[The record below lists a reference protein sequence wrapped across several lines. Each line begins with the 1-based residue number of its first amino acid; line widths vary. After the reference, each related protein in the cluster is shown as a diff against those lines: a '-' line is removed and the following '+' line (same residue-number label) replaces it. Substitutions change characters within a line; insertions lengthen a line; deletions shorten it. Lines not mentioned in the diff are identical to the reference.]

1 MPFHSPVLLSQSSDF
16 LILYLIYSTH
26 STQVAGAC
34 LPPHTVFCRFFPD
47 FFLTAIIL
55 SPANDD

>member
-16 LILYLIYSTH
+16 LILYLIY

-55 SPANDD
+55 SPAKDD